1 MLSTQ
6 SEAPAA
12 DDRSNAAPVRTRPVE
27 NAAGSTADRARVAES
42 GRYDELRGSA
52 AATEATPPMAHWR
65 EFFAQLDGEGPA
77 GLDKR
82 LEILRRRVRDNGITY
97 NVHADARQGATRP
110 WSLDL
115 FPLLITPGDWAGI
128 ERGVLQRTRLLNAM
142 LDDLYGPQTI
152 LRDALL
158 PPALV
163 TGHPGYVRTMHGVR
177 PAGGTWLHIAAF
189 DLARAP
195 DGEWRLVSQRTQG
208 PSGLGYLL
216 ENRLIVSGLFP
227 QPFHDLRVQRLAA
240 SYRALLQSMQDMSPA
255 GRNSRIVL
263 LTPGPL
269 SETYFEHAYLAR
281 YLGLTLVEG
290 SDLSARDNRLYLK
303 TLQGLEPVHGVLGRL
318 DDDYLDPLELRPD
331 SALGV
336 PGLLQAMR
344 AGNLLLANAPGAG
357 FLESPGMLGFLPGLA
372 ERLLGEPLLL
382 SSVPTWWCGEQLAFD
397 EAMPQ
402 LAQSVIKPT
411 YPPGVQGGGRFE
423 PVIGGTL
430 SAAMLDTW
438 RARIAAQPDNYTV
451 QSWLP
456 FSQAPT
462 WRSRD
467 TDTGPAHERIVPCP
481 ATLRVF
487 VISDGPGAWRVLPGG
502 LTRIASPDRLSNV
515 SMQRGGS
522 SVDTWVMTEG
532 AVDATTML
540 REHLGPDDLLKR
552 SRTISSR
559 AAENLFWLGRYTERS
574 VNIARL
580 ARAALDRLGAEVD
593 DDSTAQVLV
602 LDALCRENRMI
613 PADTPPASHSPREF
627 ERALSAALLRTDDGL
642 TSVAFCLQG
651 MCGTAAA
658 IRERLSREQWRL
670 IADAL
675 GQFDESGRTASGA
688 RGWSSHEALRA
699 LERLNIHLGAITGA
713 QTDHMTRDDGWRLLS
728 IGRQIDRLEFLG
740 GVLATAFGTGAVH
753 EHDGFELVLELF
765 DSAITYRSQ
774 FQRHFDI
781 APLLDLLV
789 LDADNPRS
797 LAWVAQTLRGRLSKV
812 ERSERHELSD
822 LARIVPEIAAW
833 PLRELCEP
841 GQDGLYRPL
850 LDRLTACRDAL
861 WKLSERIGE
870 RYFSHVREAETTLW
884 G

>member
-6 SEAPAA
+6 PNGLVS
-12 DDRSNAAPVRTRPVE
+12 DGNSRAAPVPTRS
-27 NAAGSTADRARVAES
+27 GQGVAEPATDLARAAEA
-42 GRYDELRGSA
+42 GQYDELRGSA
-52 AATEATPPMAHWR
+52 AVTPTMPLTEHWR
-65 EFFAQLDGEGPA
+65 EFFTQLAGEGFA

-82 LEILRRRVRDNGITY
+82 VEALRRRVHDNGITY
-97 NVHADARQGATRP
+97 NVHADVSKGAARP

-115 FPLLITPGDWAGI
+115 FPLLITPQDWAGI

-163 TGHPGYVRTMHGVR
+163 TGHPGYLRPMHGVR
-177 PAGGTWLHIAAF
+177 PAGATWLHIAAF

-195 DGEWRLVSQRTQG
+195 NGEWHLVSQRTQG

-227 QPFHDLRVQRLAA
+227 QPFHSLRVQRLAA

-269 SETYFEHAYLAR
+269 TETYFEHAYLAR

-318 DDDYLDPLELRPD
+318 DDDYLDPLELRSD

-336 PGLLQAMR
+336 PGLLQAVR
-344 AGNLLLANAPGAG
+344 AGNLLIANAPGSS
-357 FLESPGMLGFLPGLA
+357 FLESPGILGFLPRLA

-382 SSVPTWWCGEQLAFD
+382 STVPTWWCGERLAYD
-397 EAMPQ
+397 EAMPRLSQ
-402 LAQSVIKPT
+402 CVIKPT
-411 YPPGVQGGGRFE
+411 YPAGIQCGGRFE
-423 PVIGGTL
+423 PVVGSTL
-430 SAAMLDTW
+430 SEPMLNEW
-438 RARIAAQPDNYTV
+438 RALIAAQPDNYTV
-451 QSWLP
+451 QTYLP

-462 WRSRD
+462 WHSRD
-467 TDTGPAHERIVPCP
+467 AAGCAAHERIVPRP
-481 ATLRVF
+481 AMLRVF
-487 VISDGPGAWRVLPGG
+487 AISDGPGAWRVLPGG
-502 LTRIASPDRLSNV
+502 LTRIASRDQLSNV
-515 SMQRGGS
+515 SMRRGGS

-540 REHLGPDDLLKR
+540 REHLGPDDLIAR
-552 SRTISSR
+552 SRTVSSR
-559 AAENLFWLGRYTERS
+559 AAENLFWLGRYTERAANS
-574 VNIARL
+574 ARL
-580 ARAALDRLGAEVD
+580 ARAALERLTAEVD
-593 DDSTAQVLV
+593 DDSAAQLHL
-602 LDALCRENRMI
+602 LDVLCREGHMI
-613 PADTPPASHSPREF
+613 PADTPPGPHAPRDF
-627 ERALSAALLRTDDGL
+627 ERALSAALTSSDDGIS
-642 TSVAFCLQG
+642 SVAFSLRG
-651 MCGTAAA
+651 MCGAAAA

-670 IADAL
+670 ITDAVQHFSQTWQA
-675 GQFDESGRTASGA
+675 GGGEPESSGN
-688 RGWSSHEALRA
+688 EALRA

-728 IGRQIDRLEFLG
+728 IGRQIDRLAFLG
-740 GVLATAFGTGAVH
+740 TVLTAAFRTGAVH
-753 EHDGFELVLELF
+753 EQNGFELVLDLF
-765 DSAITYRSQ
+765 DSAITFRSQ
-774 FQRHFDI
+774 FQRRFDV
-781 APLLDLLV
+781 APLIDLLV

-812 ERSERHELSD
+812 ECGERHELSD
-822 LARIVPEIAAW
+822 LARIIPDVARW
-833 PLRELCEP
+833 PLRELCDP
-841 GQDGLYRPL
+841 GEDGLYGPL
-850 LDRLTACRDAL
+850 LDRLSACCEAVC
-861 WKLSERIGE
+861 KLSDRIGE